1 MSKDLPLKA
10 AFSSAGNAL
19 LPVPAH
25 LQGVQGTQRAVSSA
39 NALGVDSDHEAIIV
53 WLNTRAKNSHTRKAY
68 LQELRRFMAFM
79 LYLRGRPVSSAT
91 VGDLEAFRVW
101 LAVPYLPAEG
111 WPADFMPF
119 KVEGAAGEEG
129 HDARLRGLSIG
140 SRRRADTTI
149 RSFFRFLHEGGY
161 LATNPC
167 MKLGKL
173 TGEEISHDA
182 LEKLQLSPERY
193 ARQRRQAA
201 IALDNQDRD
210 KAFSVALW
218 RWLRSFLDSEENTWQ
233 IPDSPGLAGASS
245 APGPIKCWPLERRER
260 LRCILLFSYAAAS
273 RRAELAET
281 MMNAIVRSGQRW
293 VWKVIGKGRTA
304 TDGPD
309 RVTLDDQALEALIR
323 YRLARGLPGHP
334 SAGESETPLIAKLTP
349 KRIRRD
355 RTLKTGEGVTA
366 GYLNTELQRFFSYAA
381 PFAARQNPNWAPILC
396 QAASHWLRHTR
407 GSHFALGQ
415 VSLAMTAEH
424 LRHKDPRTTSKYYV
438 HLDDEA
444 RGEAIDSIS
453 RLLDEH

>member
-1 MSKDLPLKA
+1 MNTDLPMNA
-10 AFSSAGNAL
+10 SPSDAGHAL
-19 LPVPAH
+19 LPVPAQ
-25 LQGVQGTQRAVSSA
+25 LQGVRGSQRAVQSA
-39 NALGVDSDHEAIIV
+39 NALGVDNDHEAVIV

-119 KVEGAAGEEG
+119 KIEGAAGEGREL
-129 HDARLRGLSIG
+129 RLRGLSIG

-161 LATNPC
+161 LAANPC
-167 MKLGKL
+167 MKLGRL
-173 TGEEISHDA
+173 TGEEVSRDT
-182 LEKLQLSPERY
+182 LEELQLSPERY

-218 RWLRSFLDSEENTWQ
+218 RWLRSFLDSGENTWQ

-245 APGPIKCWPLERRER
+245 EPGEVKCWPPERRER

-281 MMNAIVRSGQRW
+281 TMNAIVRSGQRW

-309 RVTLDDQALEALIR
+309 RVTLDDQALDALIR

-334 SAGESETPLIAKLTP
+334 SPDERETPLIAKLTP

-355 RTLKTGEGVTA
+355 RELKTGEGVTA
-366 GYLNTELQRFFSYAA
+366 GYLNTELQRFFNHAA
-381 PFAARQNPNWAPILC
+381 PFAARQNPEWAPILR

-407 GSHFALGQ
+407 GSHFALGH

-424 LRHKDPRTTSKYYV
+424 LRHKDPRTTTKYYV

-453 RLLDEH
+453 RLLDEN